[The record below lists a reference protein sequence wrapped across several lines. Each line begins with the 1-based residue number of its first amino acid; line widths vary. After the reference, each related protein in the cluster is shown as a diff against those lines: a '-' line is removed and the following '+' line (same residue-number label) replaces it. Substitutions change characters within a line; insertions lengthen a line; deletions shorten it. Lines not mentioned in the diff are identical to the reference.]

1 MRNSS
6 RCITILPDN
15 SEYLAAFQKT
25 VAMHEV
31 FLTRIASHSVMRD
44 DDNFH
49 VFLEFEKDV
58 RTIALA
64 CIRPELH

>member
-1 MRNSS
+1 MSFVSFYVFVLFHFSNFFAY
-6 RCITILPDN
+6 

-31 FLTRIASHSVMRD
+31 FLMRLVSHPSFKED
-44 DDNFH
+44 TNLQ

-58 RTIALA
+58 SKT
-64 CIRPELH
+64 

>member
-1 MRNSS
+1 M
-6 RCITILPDN
+6 N

-58 RTIALA
+58 RTLTAVDFCVGFDWTCCL
-64 CIRPELH
+64 CSH